1 MTKLLP
7 AAVAAVLLSSAS
19 FAFADPAPVNGDP
32 GYQRLA
38 SWETRL
44 DDRIASGVRS
54 GSLDPRQAWKLQKD
68 LDNVE
73 IQSLQAHYEN
83 NGIDPGAFHGFAD
96 RLRRISYQ
104 VGMTDS
110 DFGQYGYGPPP
121 GPGPGYGPPPGP
133 GYGPP
138 PGPPPGYY
146 QQGQYESDC
155 HRGNAAA
162 GTVFGAIA
170 GGLIGG
176 AASHGNG
183 GAIAGGVILGGLFG
197 NAIASDVQ
205 CDDRHDAFNTYSVA
219 LNGDIGRRYDWHH
232 NDHNG
237 YITVKREYRDGGYVC
252 RDFHTVT
259 FRDGQRFDRDGSACR
274 QADGNWRF
282 R

>member
-1 MTKLLP
+1 MKRLFP
-7 AAVAAVLLSSAS
+7 AAVAALLLSSAT
-19 FAFADPAPVNGDP
+19 AALADPPAVGGDD
-32 GYQRLA
+32 GYARLA
-38 SWETRL
+38 RWESRL
-44 DDRIASGVRS
+44 DDRIGEGVRN
-54 GSLDPRQAWKLQKD
+54 GSVDPRQAWKLQKD

-73 IQSLQAHYEN
+73 LRALQAHYEN
-83 NGIDPGAFHGFAD
+83 GNIDPGTFHSLGD
-96 RLRRISYQ
+96 QLRRISYQ
-104 VGMTDS
+104 LGMHDS
-110 DFGQYGYGPPP
+110 DFGQWGYGPPP
-121 GPGPGYGPPPGP
+121 PPGPGP

-146 QQGQYESDC
+146 QQGRYESDC

-162 GTVFGAIA
+162 GTIFGAIA

-197 NAIASDVQ
+197 NAIASDVS
-205 CDDRHDAFNTYSVA
+205 CDDRGAAFNTFSVA

-232 NDHNG
+232 GDHNG
-237 YITVKREYRDGGYVC
+237 YIVVKREYRDGGYVC
-252 RDFHTVT
+252 RDFHTVS

-274 QADGNWRF
+274 QDDDNWHF